1 MDSQGN
7 RREVAICHDLLLLSL
22 LGAYKEFFLVKVT
35 GQVKRKKESCY
46 KLRNEEVCL
55 FNNSKTNPKPSL
67 HLFVLFCSQKCIL
80 PCQNGTEL
88 SCRNDQSITLT
99 WAPLPKSKLLHN
111 WS

>member
-67 HLFVLFCSQKCIL
+67 HLFYFVLRNVYCHARMGLNCPVEMIKAL
-80 PCQNGTEL
+80 P
-88 SCRNDQSITLT
+88 
-99 WAPLPKSKLLHN
+99 
-111 WS
+111 